1 VNSLLQSAF
10 EEQLEAN
17 VDGDGDILIGGT
29 TFSPIEV
36 LKSDAAAYQSE
47 FQAWRDDVWLPEQL
61 ETLEQ
66 ILPLHANHR
75 RFEEL
80 CAATERNCV
89 APLVGSGMSVPTGFP
104 IWSDFLRSVRE
115 FSKLSAV
122 ELEKLLAESAF
133 EEGVD
138 RLTATM
144 NPRLFDE
151 RIEHNLRVYDAN
163 DICGAVCFLP
173 ELFPQTVLT
182 TNLDDLLEHLYF
194 GAGRTFA
201 HVLEGSRI
209 VEYRKLRA
217 ESESVLLKL
226 HGDCRNRNNRVLG
239 TAEYV
244 SAYGPGGTIRE
255 ELTLVYR
262 TRTVLCLGCSLGSDR
277 TVRLLREVAESD
289 TNMPK
294 HYAFLQMPEPE
305 AKRLEREH
313 FLTERDIFPIWY
325 QDDHDKSIRAL
336 LVGLLRQLGKF

>member
-1 VNSLLQSAF
+1 MRPPINRSFRL
-10 EEQLEAN
+10 
-17 VDGDGDILIGGT
+17 GGT
-29 TFSPIEV
+29 MSGCLSNSKPWNRFSRCTPIIGV
-36 LKSDAAAYQSE
+36 L
-47 FQAWRDDVWLPEQL
+47 
-61 ETLEQ
+61 
-66 ILPLHANHR
+66 
-75 RFEEL
+75 
-80 CAATERNCV
+80 RNCARRPSATV
-89 APLVGSGMSVPTGFP
+89 SLRWWAPACLFRRGSQFGQTFCGLSE
-104 IWSDFLRSVRE
+104 E
-115 FSKLSAV
+115 FSKLSAL

-138 RLTATM
+138 RLTANM

-255 ELTLVYR
+255 ELALVYR

-336 LVGLLRQLGKF
+336 LVGLLRHLGKF